1 MIVYGIQPQFP
12 ADQFQPQNLWDRM
25 MQIVERLPR
34 LHDRTKMAIKKAQQS
49 MKNAYPVKS
58 TKQKFKIGD
67 QVTMWWTP
75 ARTQEKFVPQRKG
88 SYEVVAILENET
100 YKLANERGILKAP
113 INRDLL
119 KLYKGYE
126 FLEPIVVID

>member
-1 MIVYGIQPQFP
+1 
-12 ADQFQPQNLWDRM
+12 M
-25 MQIVERLPR
+25 MQIVEELPR
-34 LHDRTKMAIKKAQQS
+34 LRDQAKLAIKRVQQS

-75 ARTQEKFVPQRKG
+75 ARTQRKFVPRRKG
-88 SYEVVAILENET
+88 PYEVVVILENGT
-100 YKLANERGILKAP
+100 YKLADERGTLKAP

-119 KLYKGYE
+119 KLYKSYE